1 MCTPT
6 ALIVTSL
13 ALTAYSGYQQAKSQ
27 REAGNAQGAYYDAQ
41 ARNKELEAE
50 YAMKIGTKQSEIVQ
64 DNAMLQG
71 KSLKKQQ
78 AIFNASNKAR
88 MASMGLEGVTA
99 EDVILS
105 DYDEQRLDEYQ
116 LRHNADMKS
125 WSIMTDAGY
134 GRWTSLNEAEQNRY
148 AGQNAR
154 YTGSVNSR
162 NTMLGTA
169 TSMVGTTLGFGM
181 QGGFGK
187 GWLK

>member
-50 YAMKIGTKQSEIVQ
+50 YAMKIGEKQSDVVQ
-64 DNAMLQG
+64 DRAMIEVKNFKRQ
-71 KSLKKQQ
+71 S
-78 AIFNASNKAR
+78 AVFNSSQKAM
-88 MASMGLEGVTA
+88 MANMGITGVTA
-99 EDVILS
+99 EDIILDS
-105 DYDEQRLDEYQ
+105 DRSQSIDEFQ
-116 LRHNADMKS
+116 LMHNADMKS
-125 WSIMTDAGY
+125 WNIMTDASY
-134 GRWTSLNEAEQNRY
+134 GRWTSLNESDQY
-148 AGQNAR
+148 KYSGQNAR

-169 TSMVGTTLGFGM
+169 TSMLGSSMAFGYE
-181 QGGFGK
+181 GGFGK